1 VKRVAAEIAATEPRI
16 DVLIN
21 NAGALFSSR
30 EEAHRHEISR
40 TMTGAPPSVA
50 MSPPHA
56 TYTPPWCQAARR
68 DGGGSSRK
76 TW

>member
-40 TMTGAPPSVA
+40 TMTGAPARGLLVA
-50 MSPPHA
+50 
-56 TYTPPWCQAARR
+56 CVLGAAVDLESAVAVGRL
-68 DGGGSSRK
+68 
-76 TW
+76 